1 MIYNFGIRVWTALT
15 VLWHSRPARI
25 LSLYTP
31 DRSQGCR
38 TGGSLISRWSQNRPF
53 CCFSA
58 RKWTWLTH
66 PRWWHTHKKNFG
78 CLSEY
83 RHSPK
88 IFLDRFWRPTYLY
101 QSLEQH
107 RERHIADIVFLR
119 PRVCLAVR
127 GKAPSARLSRISHC
141 SGRWVAI
148 SKRLCQVFSMAA
160 ISTVSGCV
168 IHPDIFFLESRD
180 HELSKKLSKS
190 VHGRLLGNFLKLGI
204 LRKNGGNSKFPVENP
219 DFLKLLIA

>member
-1 MIYNFGIRVWTALT
+1 MIYNFGIRVWTALI
-15 VLWHSRPARI
+15 VPWYSRPARI

-58 RKWTWLTH
+58 RKWPWLTH
-66 PRWWHTHKKNFG
+66 PRWWHTHQKFFG
-78 CLSEY
+78 CLSKY

-88 IFLDRFWRPTYLY
+88 NFFGTESAGTYLY

-107 RERHIADIVFLR
+107 SERTFANIVFLR

-127 GKAPSARLSRISHC
+127 GKAPSARLVRC
-141 SGRWVAI
+141 LFG
-148 SKRLCQVFSMAA
+148 
-160 ISTVSGCV
+160 
-168 IHPDIFFLESRD
+168 IF
-180 HELSKKLSKS
+180 
-190 VHGRLLGNFLKLGI
+190 
-204 LRKNGGNSKFPVENP
+204 
-219 DFLKLLIA
+219 